1 MATGLSY
8 DLMVLMIV
16 TVTLNPV
23 RDRALSVPRL
33 EPGTMHRAKVLREDW
48 GGKGVNV
55 SKALRALGIPSRM
68 VALIAGVTGAALRRD
83 LLQTGFDV
91 HFVEVQGETRQKL
104 ILLDEARQQY
114 TEINEP
120 GPYVTPHQ
128 LAELQQQ
135 IEQMAGPGDLWA
147 FSGSLPP
154 GAPADTYA
162 RLIEAVQARGSQAF
176 LDTSGLAL
184 RLGLEARP
192 FGLKPN
198 SQEAGDLLGCQ
209 LETDEDHLQAA
220 QRLQAD
226 GVRVVA
232 LSRGARGLVLAMDDW
247 IGMAVP
253 PRLATRSPVGAGD
266 AALAGLLW
274 AIQEGCPPEQAAAR
288 AVACGSAAAMQEGT
302 AMGERALVEQLLS
315 QVTVRRVG

>member
-1 MATGLSY
+1 
-8 DLMVLMIV
+8 MVRMIV

-33 EPGTMHRAKVLREDW
+33 EPGTMHRATVLREDW

-55 SKALRALGIPSRM
+55 SKALHALGIPSRI
-68 VALIAGVTGAALRRD
+68 VVVLGGVTGAAMRRD
-83 LLQTGFDV
+83 LSQAGFEV
-91 HFVEVQGETRQKL
+91 HCIEVQGETRQKL

-120 GPYVTPHQ
+120 GPYVTPQQ
-128 LAELQQQ
+128 LGELQQQ
-135 IEQMAGPGDLWA
+135 IEAMAGPGDLWA

-154 GAPADTYA
+154 GTPVDSYA
-162 RLIEAVQARGSQAF
+162 RLIEAVQARGSRAF

-184 RLGLEARP
+184 RLGLQACP

-198 SQEAGDLLGCQ
+198 SQEAGELLGCQ
-209 LETDEDHLQAA
+209 LESDEDHLEAA
-220 QRLQAD
+220 RRLQAG

-232 LSRGARGLVLAMDDW
+232 LSRGARGLVLAMDGW

-253 PRLATRSPVGAGD
+253 PRLPTRSPVGAGD

-274 AIQEGCPPEQAAAR
+274 AIQEGCPPEEAAAR
-288 AVACGSAAAMQEGT
+288 AVACGSAAAMQDGT
-302 AMGERALVEQLLS
+302 AMGERSLVEQLLG
-315 QVTVRRVG
+315 QVTVTRLA

>member
-1 MATGLSY
+1 
-8 DLMVLMIV
+8 MIV

-33 EPGTMHRAKVLREDW
+33 EPGTMHRATVLREDW

-55 SKALRALGIPSRM
+55 SKALHALGIPSHI
-68 VALIAGVTGAALRRD
+68 VVLIGGVTGAAMRRD
-83 LLQTGFDV
+83 LVQAGFEV
-91 HFVEVQGETRQKL
+91 HWVEVQGETRQKL

-120 GPYVTPHQ
+120 GPQVTPQ
-128 LAELQQQ
+128 QMAELHQK
-135 IEQMAGPGDLWA
+135 IERLAAPGDLWA

-162 RLIEAVQARGSQAF
+162 RLIEAVQARGSRAF
-176 LDTSGLAL
+176 LDTSGPAL

-198 SQEAGDLLGCQ
+198 SQEAGELLGCR
-209 LETDEDHLQAA
+209 LEGDEEHLQAA
-220 QRLQAD
+220 RRLQAG

-232 LSRGARGLVLAMDDW
+232 LSRGARGLVLAMDGW
-247 IGMAVP
+247 LGMAVP

-274 AIQEGCPPEQAAAR
+274 AIQEGCPPEEAAAR

-315 QVTVRRVG
+315 QVTVTRLD